1 VPHIGLNDLN
11 SSFDAS
17 SILRACFLLVGLVL
31 ALIVGVFVGEGKWLP
46 LVILGA
52 GLVTA
57 FAAKAIIHNLVAV
70 CLVIATLDLSM
81 APAGFRLSAM
91 EQMGVVA
98 AVCWALVWWQRNLN
112 PHPVSEF
119 TKVEGYDL
127 FQKTVLISVAYA
139 IVHFAANAYSPYEY
153 LAFGWRGAT
162 KTYAQVFGSFLMV
175 VLLVKGRLLFPI
187 NAKRSKALLTL
198 FAATLTATV
207 LLGIVRAIMIGP
219 SLNLDFA
226 VQQPGEMERV
236 FLLPG
241 LNAEDS
247 AFTLRILGPAAV
259 LVGSTFLLSRP
270 ANLSPALPL
279 YIAFLGLVGS
289 AVSGGRAALVFSGAF
304 VVAAMIRSRKVVLAF
319 GAGALLAIVVAALL
333 IIPVSTLKE
342 APHSVQRSVG
352 WLRPDLQTA
361 ATDNI
366 QGSTDWRWRL
376 FLSAWEHYRTGG
388 MRMILFG
395 RSVGQMDSSDSL
407 VMFITDEK
415 ANTEFA
421 IRRVV
426 THNGLTD
433 LLLGWGLTGYILI
446 VVISLSC
453 CVMLFA
459 YATKFSARSHGSCWT
474 FAAAMFLSFW
484 LVYTHIGG
492 SFVWPMAIVLILTA
506 LSQTDGLLVSAGR
519 ITEARE
525 SYAKPFALPERAAK
539 QQSI

>member
-1 VPHIGLNDLN
+1 
-11 SSFDAS
+11 
-17 SILRACFLLVGLVL
+17 VGLAV
-31 ALIVGVFVGEGKWLP
+31 ALIVGVFVGEGKWQP
-46 LVILGA
+46 LTILGV
-52 GLVTA
+52 GLVMA
-57 FAAKAIIHNLVAV
+57 FSAKAIIHNLVAV
-70 CLVIATLDLSM
+70 CLVIAALDLSM

-91 EQMGVVA
+91 EQMGIVA
-98 AVCWALVWWQRNLN
+98 AVCWGLVWWQRNLN
-112 PHPVSEF
+112 PSPVLEF
-119 TKVEGYDL
+119 TKVAGYDL

-139 IVHFAANAYSPYEY
+139 LIHFAANAYSPYEY
-153 LAFGWRGAT
+153 LAFGWRGAS
-162 KTYAQVFGSFLMV
+162 KAYAQVFGAFLMV
-175 VLLVKGRLLFPI
+175 VLLIKGRLLFPI
-187 NAKRSKALLTL
+187 NAKRSKALLAL
-198 FAATLTATV
+198 FAAALTVTV
-207 LLGIVRAIMIGP
+207 LLGVVRAIMIGP

-226 VQQPGEMERV
+226 VQQPGELERV

-259 LVGSTFLLSRP
+259 LVGSIFFLSRP

-279 YIAFLGLVGS
+279 YIVTLGLIGS

-319 GAGALLAIVVAALL
+319 GVGALLTIAVAALL
-333 IIPVSTLKE
+333 VIPVSALKE

-388 MRMILFG
+388 VRMILFG

-407 VMFITDEK
+407 ITFITDEK

-433 LLLGWGLTGYILI
+433 LLLGWGLVGYALV

-459 YATKFSARSHGSCWT
+459 YTAKFSPRSYGSCWT

-506 LSQTDGLLVSAGR
+506 LSQTDGLLAETGR
-519 ITEARE
+519 SVVTRR
-525 SYAKPFALPERAAK
+525 SPAKPFAEPALAANDK
-539 QQSI
+539 SA